1 MQSAHS
7 NCLFK
12 VHFAVGAAFSFRYT
26 KIVFSYKC
34 LQLTQLKGVY
44 MHVPKPA
51 PGEIYSHEWL
61 IGALTQLQARYPA
74 FIRRLSLGELSIDI
88 GFYIEDMAMEC
99 AQALLDQGIT
109 VVHRLDRP
117 RTISLQI
124 PSLTVQKQALQAQQT
139 LDLFFKRHSNPGY
152 QSPHRQE
159 KHPPD
164 S

>member
-1 MQSAHS
+1 MSRS
-7 NCLFK
+7 L
-12 VHFAVGAAFSFRYT
+12 S
-26 KIVFSYKC
+26 S
-34 LQLTQLKGVY
+34 
-44 MHVPKPA
+44 
-51 PGEIYSHEWL
+51 GEAYNHEWL

-88 GFYIEDMAMEC
+88 GFYIEDMAMDC

-159 KHPPD
+159 NHPSD